1 MDEGPERC
9 RQGKKK
15 KENRHGEVEGKLH
28 SLLIRQQ
35 PYLEVP
41 CLLAEVWRYQ
51 AE

>member
-1 MDEGPERC
+1 MKAPKGAGR
-9 RQGKKK
+9 GKKK
-15 KENRHGEVEGKLH
+15 IENRHGEVEGKLH